1 MSVVQIIGFSLALL
15 VMLVGVLGSVIPGVP
30 GTPVVLLA
38 AVGHRLCFGAA
49 GANNWVLLVLGLL
62 TLVSLLIE
70 WLAGVVGTRKF
81 GGTWRGMV
89 GALVGGVAGMFFSL
103 PGIILGPIIG
113 AVVFELAGGCGMDQA
128 ARAGAGTLVGWL
140 VGSAAKVAIGVVMI
154 GLFALNVLGR

>member
-1 MSVVQIIGFSLALL
+1 MTVLQIIGFSLALL
-15 VMLVGVLGSVIPGVP
+15 VMLVGVVGSVIPGVP

-49 GANNWVLLVLGLL
+49 GANNWVLLGLGFL

-70 WLAGVVGTRKF
+70 WLAGVLGTRRF
-81 GGTWRGMV
+81 GGTWRGMI
-89 GALVGGVAGMFFSL
+89 GALVGGIAGMFFSL

-113 AVVFELAGGCGMDQA
+113 AVVFELAGGCRMGQA
-128 ARAGAGTLVGWL
+128 ARAGVGTLVGWL